1 MADYSTGEPGEG
13 VGDTGLAP
21 QQSQGPQP
29 AQGYDYAS
37 DGDRGAAYPPSA
49 VRAETGQQP
58 GSRPGET
65 AQQPQPAHASGGA
78 GVSGDKPGNDKR
90 GGVGMPIVA
99 GAISGVVAA
108 LAVVLMLGLT
118 GFFGRPSTSTGPS
131 SPSGGSASGGSPINI
146 TSNATSA
153 STAEAVAAKTMPS
166 VVSVNVTAESGSGL
180 GSGVI
185 LDADGDIITNYHVID
200 GAEEIS
206 VTIEGQSYTA
216 TVVGSDESSDLAVIK
231 ADLEGA
237 TVTPIEVG
245 DSSSLVMGQW
255 VMAIGSPYG
264 LEQSVSTGIV
274 SALYRSTMMQ
284 STSGNTIYTNLI
296 QTDAAINPGNSGG
309 ALVDSEGKLVGINT
323 LIESESGSS
332 AGIGFAIP
340 SNYAIEVANTIISGK
355 KVVHPYIGLTMQ
367 TVTSSLAQ
375 RYSLGASS
383 GAYVVEVTSGS
394 PADTAGIKSGDII
407 TAVDGES
414 ITSADG
420 MILAI
425 RSKNVGDTVSVTF
438 VRDGKEQTVQVTL
451 GSDESLQAEQQQ
463 DQNSNSGSSIF
474 GYGFGN
480 GLGGNGSSSNGLG
493 SSR

>member
-1 MADYSTGEPGEG
+1 MSDVNGERPPVPGLDETEVQETKHLKVTPAG
-13 VGDTGLAP
+13 GDEHEPEPPKKKGSGRVVLA
-21 QQSQGPQP
+21 SVLG
-29 AQGYDYAS
+29 GII
-37 DGDRGAAYPPSA
+37 GA
-49 VRAETGQQP
+49 V
-58 GSRPGET
+58 
-65 AQQPQPAHASGGA
+65 
-78 GVSGDKPGNDKR
+78 V
-90 GGVGMPIVA
+90 IVA
-99 GAISGVVAA
+99 ILFGF
-108 LAVVLMLGLT
+108 GLVK
-118 GFFGRPSTSTGPS
+118 TSTKTATSGT
-131 SPSGGSASGGSPINI
+131 SPSQTITINAD
-146 TSNATSA
+146 TEDATV
-153 STAEAVAAKTMPS
+153 AEAVAAKAVPS
-166 VVSVNVTAESGSGL
+166 VVSVYVTSSSSSGL

-185 LDADGDIITNYHVID
+185 LDTDGNILTNYHVID
-200 GAEEIS
+200 GADEIS

-237 TVTPIEVG
+237 SVTPIEVG

-340 SNYAIEVANTIISGK
+340 ANYAIQVANTIISGQ

-425 RSKNVGDTVSVTF
+425 RSHNVGDTVSVTF

-451 GSDESLQAEQQQ
+451 GSDESLQAEEQQ

-474 GYGFGN
+474 GYGLGN
-480 GLGGNGSSSNGLG
+480 NGSSSNSLG
-493 SSR
+493 R

>member
-1 MADYSTGEPGEG
+1 MGEENDGRPPVPGYDETQVQETKHMAPSPVGTGEGGTGDEKPPKKGSGRVVLASVLGG
-13 VGDTGLAP
+13 VIGAVAIVAILFGFGLVKTGLK
-21 QQSQGPQP
+21 
-29 AQGYDYAS
+29 
-37 DGDRGAAYPPSA
+37 
-49 VRAETGQQP
+49 T
-58 GSRPGET
+58 
-65 AQQPQPAHASGGA
+65 
-78 GVSGDKPGNDKR
+78 
-90 GGVGMPIVA
+90 
-99 GAISGVVAA
+99 
-108 LAVVLMLGLT
+108 
-118 GFFGRPSTSTGPS
+118 
-131 SPSGGSASGGSPINI
+131 SASGTSPTQNI
-146 TSNATSA
+146 TINADTEDA
-153 STAEAVAAKTMPS
+153 TVAEAVAAKTVPS
-166 VVSVNVTAESGSGL
+166 VASVYVTTSSSSGL
-180 GSGVI
+180 GSGVMLDTDGNI
-185 LDADGDIITNYHVID
+185 LTNYHVID

-332 AGIGFAIP
+332 SGIGFAIP

-355 KVVHPYIGLTMQ
+355 QVVHPYIGLTMQ

-383 GAYVVEVTSGS
+383 GAYVVEVMSGS

-438 VRDGKEQTVQVTL
+438 VRDGKEQTVQATL

-474 GYGFGN
+474 GYGLGN
-480 GLGGNGSSSNGLG
+480 GLGGNGSSSNGHG

>member
-1 MADYSTGEPGEG
+1 MPGYDETQVQKTKHMAPSPVGTGEGGTGDEKPPKKGSGRVVLASVLGG
-13 VGDTGLAP
+13 VIGAVVIVAILFGFGLVKTGL
-21 QQSQGPQP
+21 
-29 AQGYDYAS
+29 
-37 DGDRGAAYPPSA
+37 
-49 VRAETGQQP
+49 
-58 GSRPGET
+58 
-65 AQQPQPAHASGGA
+65 
-78 GVSGDKPGNDKR
+78 K
-90 GGVGMPIVA
+90 
-99 GAISGVVAA
+99 
-108 LAVVLMLGLT
+108 
-118 GFFGRPSTSTGPS
+118 PSTSGT
-131 SPSGGSASGGSPINI
+131 SPTQNI
-146 TSNATSA
+146 TINPDTEDATV
-153 STAEAVAAKTMPS
+153 AEAVAAKAVPS
-166 VVSVNVTAESGSGL
+166 VASVYVMTSSSSSL

-185 LDADGDIITNYHVID
+185 LDTDGNILTNYHVID

-231 ADLEGA
+231 ADLEDA

-355 KVVHPYIGLTMQ
+355 QVVHPYIGLSMQ

-375 RYSLGASS
+375 RYGLGASS
-383 GAYVVEVTSGS
+383 GAYVVEVMSGS

-474 GYGFGN
+474 GYGLGN